1 MYEDIIFIIK
11 TLEKQEER
19 EMSKGNIGNIGKL
32 LLTGVVGG
40 AIALGGN
47 AIYQNTQSTNTSTSS
62 TGSTQV
68 SKVNVSVNTDTTAA
82 IKKVSNAV
90 VSVLNYT
97 SSSNSS
103 SIDSLFG
110 GNSNSSSNQPTLSS
124 EGSGV
129 IYKKDGNTAYVVTN
143 YHVIAGNSSLEV
155 LMAGGQ
161 KTKATVVSYD
171 EVTDLAVLKIDA
183 KYVNDVATFANSDNI
198 TVGEPAIAVGSP
210 LGSTFAN
217 TATEGIVS
225 AKSRQVSMQQ
235 ENSTTYTNINA
246 IQTDA
251 SINPGNSGGALINIE
266 GQVIGI
272 TQSKLTTTQDGSTSV
287 EGMGFAIPS
296 NTVVTIIAQL
306 EKGEKIVRPALG
318 IGGAALTDLNSSLVS
333 QLNLPSNVTSGFVL
347 STPQADWPAAN
358 AGLKMYDVIT
368 KLGGV
373 DITSMADL
381 QGALFQHSVG
391 DTISVTYY
399 RDGKEHT
406 ASIKLTK
413 STTDLDKL
421 NQEAQNNAN
430 NSNNNS
436 NNSNNIFG
444 GN

>member
-1 MYEDIIFIIK
+1 
-11 TLEKQEER
+11 
-19 EMSKGNIGNIGKL
+19 MSKGNIGNIGKL

-97 SSSNSS
+97 NSSNSS

-143 YHVIAGNSSLEV
+143 YHVISGNSSLDV
-155 LMAGGQ
+155 QMAGGQ
-161 KTKATVVSYD
+161 KIKATVVGYD
-171 EVTDLAVLKIDA
+171 TYTDLAVLKIDA
-183 KYVNDVATFANSDNI
+183 KYVNEVATFANSDNL

-210 LGSTFAN
+210 LGSQFAN

-225 AKSRQVSMQQ
+225 AKSRQVTLQQ
-235 ENSTTYTNINA
+235 DSGATTNINA

-251 SINPGNSGGALINIE
+251 AINPGNSGGALINIE

-272 TQSKLTTTQDGSTSV
+272 TQSKLTSTGESGV
-287 EGMGFAIPS
+287 SAEGMGFAIPS
-296 NTVVTIIAQL
+296 NTVTTIIAQL
-306 EKGEKIVRPALG
+306 EKNGKVVRPALG
-318 IGGAALTDLNSSLVS
+318 ISMVDLSNYSSETLS
-333 QLNLPSNVTSGFVL
+333 QQLNLPASVTGGVLIEQVQSGM
-347 STPQADWPAAN
+347 PAAT
-358 AGLKMYDVIT
+358 AGLKRLDVIT
-368 KLGGV
+368 KIGNTT
-373 DITSMADL
+373 ISSSTDL
-381 QGALFQHSVG
+381 QVALFKYNIG
-391 DTISVTYY
+391 DTIQVTYY
-399 RDGKEHT
+399 RDGKQQT
-406 ASIKLTK
+406 ANVKLNK
-413 STTDLDKL
+413 QQSDLDSSL
-421 NQEAQNNAN
+421 TSGNNN
-430 NSNNNS
+430 SDSNSNSNNN
-436 NNSNNIFG
+436 NSNSIFG